1 MSDIVA
7 DNAIAPFRRLTLS
20 HTFGSCRLT
29 CQAPTNRLERCPRNT
44 HRALA
49 EGKMMTDETRVSVR
63 LPRRLAEALDRAAE
77 AQSVNTSII
86 LRAALETY
94 LGTLAGAG
102 DAERRRQFSS
112 EYLFL
117 VADLIA
123 QREYPDVHNELLIE
137 AERRMEALH
146 GAA

>member
-1 MSDIVA
+1 
-7 DNAIAPFRRLTLS
+7 
-20 HTFGSCRLT
+20 
-29 CQAPTNRLERCPRNT
+29 
-44 HRALA
+44 
-49 EGKMMTDETRVSVR
+49 MMTDETRVSVR
-63 LPRRLAEALDRAAE
+63 LPRRLAEALDKAAE

-102 DAERRRQFSS
+102 GAERRRQFSS
-112 EYLFL
+112 EYVFL

-123 QREYPDVHNELLIE
+123 QREYPDVHNELLTE

>member
-1 MSDIVA
+1 
-7 DNAIAPFRRLTLS
+7 
-20 HTFGSCRLT
+20 
-29 CQAPTNRLERCPRNT
+29 
-44 HRALA
+44 
-49 EGKMMTDETRVSVR
+49 MMTDETRVSVR
-63 LPRRLAEALDRAAE
+63 LPRRLAEALDKAAE

-102 DAERRRQFSS
+102 AAERRRQFSS
-112 EYLFL
+112 EYVFL

-123 QREYPDVHNELLIE
+123 QREYPDVHNELLTE

>member
-1 MSDIVA
+1 
-7 DNAIAPFRRLTLS
+7 
-20 HTFGSCRLT
+20 
-29 CQAPTNRLERCPRNT
+29 
-44 HRALA
+44 
-49 EGKMMTDETRVSVR
+49 MMTDETRVSVR

-102 DAERRRQFSS
+102 DADRRRQFSS

-123 QREYPDVHNELLIE
+123 QREYPDAHIELLNE

-146 GAA
+146 GKA

>member
-1 MSDIVA
+1 
-7 DNAIAPFRRLTLS
+7 
-20 HTFGSCRLT
+20 
-29 CQAPTNRLERCPRNT
+29 
-44 HRALA
+44 
-49 EGKMMTDETRVSVR
+49 MMTDETRVSVR
-63 LPRRLAEALDRAAE
+63 LPRRLAEALDKAAA

-102 DAERRRQFSS
+102 DAERRRQFSA